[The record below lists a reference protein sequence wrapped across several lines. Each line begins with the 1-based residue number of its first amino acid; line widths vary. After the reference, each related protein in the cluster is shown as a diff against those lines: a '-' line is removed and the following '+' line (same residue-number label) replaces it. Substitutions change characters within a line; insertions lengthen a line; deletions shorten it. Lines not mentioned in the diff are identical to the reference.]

1 MGKDLKMS
9 GQMTINNTRRKIVQY
24 GFAGLATIMSGALSV
39 LPAQARQTIGYT
51 VSLRNAHTGERYS
64 GVYRIGSYYVPS
76 AFRKINRVMRDHRTG
91 DIYPIDPK
99 LIDTLARVQRDCKCS
114 QAIDLL
120 SGYRSP
126 KTNNMLRR
134 KSSAVAKNSYHMKG
148 QAADIRIP
156 GSSTSRVRNTARAL
170 RSGGVGYYPRSKF
183 VHVDTGD
190 VRSWT
195 S

>member
-1 MGKDLKMS
+1 ML
-9 GQMTINNTRRKIVQY
+9 INQTRRKFVNLSL
-24 GFAGLATIMSGALSV
+24 AGAALMASGVMKV
-39 LPAQARQTIGYT
+39 LPASARETIGHEI
-51 VSLRNAHTGERYS
+51 SIRNAHTGERFQ
-64 GVYRIGSYYVPS
+64 GVYRIGNYYVPA

-91 DIYPIDPK
+91 DIIPIDPE
-99 LIDTLARVQRDCKCS
+99 LIDTLARVQRDCRCG
-114 QAIDLL
+114 QALEIL

-134 KSSAVAKNSYHMKG
+134 NTRGVAKNSYHTKG
-148 QAADIRIP
+148 QAADIRVP
-156 GSSTSRVRNTARAL
+156 GSSTKKVRNTARAL
-170 RSGGVGYYPRSKF
+170 RVGGVGYYPRSGF

>member
-1 MGKDLKMS
+1 MI
-9 GQMTINNTRRKIVQY
+9 INKARRQFVSFSAA
-24 GFAGLATIMSGALSV
+24 GFALLASGVLSAI
-39 LPAQARQTIGYT
+39 PASARETIGYEI
-51 VSLRNAHTGERYS
+51 SIRNAHTGEKFR

-76 AFRKINRVMRDHRTG
+76 AFRRINRVLRDHRTG
-91 DIYPIDPK
+91 DIHPIDPE
-99 LIDTLARVQRDCKCS
+99 LIDTLSKIQRDCKCG
-114 QAIDLL
+114 QAIDVL

-134 KSSAVAKNSYHMKG
+134 NTRGVARNSYHMKG
-148 QAADIRIP
+148 QAADIRVP
-156 GSSTSRVRNTARAL
+156 GSSTKRVRNAARAL
-170 RSGGVGYYPRSKF
+170 RVGGVGYYPRSGF

>member
-1 MGKDLKMS
+1 MELNK
-9 GQMTINNTRRKIVQY
+9 TRRKIVKY
-24 GFAGLATIMSGALSV
+24 GIAGFATIMSGALSI

-51 VSLRNAHTGERYS
+51 VSLRNAHTGERFS

-76 AFRKINRVMRDHRTG
+76 AFRRINRVMRDHRTG
-91 DIYPIDPK
+91 DVYPIDPE
-99 LIDTLARVQRDCKCS
+99 LVDTLSRIQKDCRCVE
-114 QAIDLL
+114 AIDLL

-134 KSSAVAKNSYHMKG
+134 NSRGVAKNSYHMKG
-148 QAADIRIP
+148 QAADIRVP
-156 GSSTSRVRNTARAL
+156 GSTINKVRNTARAL
-170 RSGGVGYYPRSKF
+170 RVGGVGYYPRSGF